1 MNDSN
6 CPCCNG
12 RERTHWASE
21 AGYDVVRCQTCSLLY
36 VHPMP
41 DPSVVDAA
49 VKTGLQKLGGATVNV
64 RSRRIRS
71 KVGHYKRRLKPLLH
85 DIISRNSPVTWVDV
99 GCGYG
104 EFIEALS
111 ALLPTGSRIIGV
123 EPMAHKAAAA
133 RALGLEVVNDYLSA
147 NQFEADFI
155 SNIDVFSHI
164 PDYRGFLSVV
174 ASNLRPG
181 GQVIIETGNT
191 ADIGNRDQAPNELG
205 LPDHLV
211 FSGRDTMKRYF
222 ESSGFRIMHVTEER
236 FDTLLQMTKNLVKL
250 ILGRPSYVRLPYTSA
265 YRQVIYRA
273 VKEA

>member
-1 MNDSN
+1 MNDTN
-6 CPCCNG
+6 CPCCSG
-12 RERTHWASE
+12 QERSLWASE
-21 AGYDVVRCQTCSLLY
+21 AGHDVVRCQTCSLLY
-36 VHPMP
+36 VYPMP
-41 DPSVVDAA
+41 DPTVVDSA
-49 VKTGLQKLGGATVNV
+49 VKTGLQRLGAATVNV
-64 RSRRIRS
+64 RSRRIPS
-71 KVGHYKRRLKPLLH
+71 KVNHYKRRLQPMLQ
-85 DIISRNSPVTWVDV
+85 DVIIQNSPVTWVDV

-104 EFIEALS
+104 EFMEALKS
-111 ALLPTGSRIIGV
+111 LLPAGSRIIGI
-123 EPMAHKAAAA
+123 EPMTHKAEAA
-133 RALGLEVVNDYLSA
+133 RARGLDVVNDYLGA

-174 ASNLRPG
+174 ASNLRPD

-191 ADIGNRDQAPNELG
+191 ADIGPRDQAPNELG

-211 FSGRDTMKRYF
+211 FSGRSTMKRYF
-222 ESSGFRIMHVTEER
+222 ESAGFQIMHVTEER
-236 FDTLLQMTKNLVKL
+236 FDTLLQMTKNLAKL